1 MFSPEYL
8 RRTSLVNGKEK
19 LMGNLEAAGLIENM
33 TFECIKNDIELYDA
47 QEQIKTILIN
57 KYGTEWYERSGEAI
71 NYIVENKYCDKER
84 AGNPLFDKEQ
94 YNFDVIHKV
103 SEYVVM
109 VRFTKD
115 KRNRRR
121 NKKV

>member
-57 KYGTEWYERSGEAI
+57 KYGTEWYERNGEAI

-103 SEYVVM
+103 LY
-109 VRFTKD
+109 
-115 KRNRRR
+115 
-121 NKKV
+121 